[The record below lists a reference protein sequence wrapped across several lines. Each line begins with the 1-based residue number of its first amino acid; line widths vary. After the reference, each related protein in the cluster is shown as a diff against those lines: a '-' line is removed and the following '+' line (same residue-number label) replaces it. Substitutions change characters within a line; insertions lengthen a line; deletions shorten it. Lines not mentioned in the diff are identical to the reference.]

1 MKEDK
6 YFTAK
11 TSYHGRHERY
21 RTYYANE
28 SDAFNAGRTSNLI
41 VGRETPDAAF
51 IEADHTPHDIRMLEL
66 YLKEHYEVKDELI
79 FNHVLKYS
87 REICDEDDI
96 SEDVFASLLDFYN
109 WKPKRKI
116 WIVEINEDGC
126 EGRGSQIPLY
136 YCETEATAIRLS
148 KGKDVQGTDGRV
160 YEFEAHLVDNK
171 SLAPVKITYPS
182 NADIIVE
189 EKMTEEREAAR
200 KVDTLLSK
208 MKDSGFTEE
217 EINLLRK

>member
-11 TSYHGRHERY
+11 TQYHARHRQH
-21 RTYYANE
+21 RTYYANG

-51 IEADHTPHDIRMLEL
+51 IEADHTPHDIHMLER
-66 YLKEHYEVKDELI
+66 YLKEHYGVKDELI
-79 FNHVLKYS
+79 FNHILKYS
-87 REICDEDDI
+87 REICDDDGTNEDA
-96 SEDVFASLLDFYN
+96 FASLLNFYN
-109 WKPKRKI
+109 WKPERKI
-116 WIVEINEDGC
+116 WIVEVNEDGC
-126 EGRGSQIPLY
+126 EGRGAQIPLY
-136 YCETEATAIRLS
+136 YCVKEATAIRLS
-148 KGKDVQGTDGRV
+148 KGKDVQGTDGKV
-160 YEFEAHLVDNK
+160 YEFQSPCIDGKVY
-171 SLAPVKITYPS
+171 APIKLTSPS